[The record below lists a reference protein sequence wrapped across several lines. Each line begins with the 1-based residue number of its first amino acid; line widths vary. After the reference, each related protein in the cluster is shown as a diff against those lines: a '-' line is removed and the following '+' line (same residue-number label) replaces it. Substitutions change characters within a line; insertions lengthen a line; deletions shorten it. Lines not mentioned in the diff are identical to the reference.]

1 MDPAD
6 QMGMAKFSVTSSHYQ
21 RQRIFI
27 QYIRY
32 SLCRVDLLMAVKTLQ
47 TVENALAVLE
57 VVAELQPIGVSALAR
72 HMNMDKNTAQR
83 ILITLG
89 ASGYIQKQS
98 HGTAW
103 ELTPRVLTL
112 SNRVAMS
119 LRHTA
124 RQQLQELSGVIG
136 ETALLW
142 QFTFDGNDMYATLI
156 DKIDSKHDVK
166 FTMEIGK
173 RVPVKSD
180 SPNST
185 NVRTMIDQF
194 PTGEAAWLGVADDR
208 PRYYKITP
216 GLPNS
221 IAIGSVI
228 YDGPAQP
235 IASISVVG
243 PIERISPDCYKVM
256 GEKTAAAARIISGI

>member
-1 MDPAD
+1 
-6 QMGMAKFSVTSSHYQ
+6 
-21 RQRIFI
+21 
-27 QYIRY
+27 
-32 SLCRVDLLMAVKTLQ
+32 MAVKTLQ

-89 ASGYIQKQS
+89 ASGYIQKQN

-112 SNRVAMS
+112 SNRVAID
-119 LRHTA
+119 LRKTA
-124 RQQLQELSGVIG
+124 QQQLVELSDAIG

-142 QFTFDGNDMYATLI
+142 QFTFDGNDIYATLI

-166 FTMEIGK
+166 ITMEVGK
-173 RVPVKSD
+173 RVHVQAGSVLTLI
-180 SPNST
+180 N
-185 NVRTMIDQF
+185 QF
-194 PTGEAAWLGVADDR
+194 PTGEAAWLGNTNDDR
-208 PRYYKITP
+208 SRFYRVIP
-216 GLPNS
+216 GHPTS
-221 IAIGSVI
+221 VAIGSVI

-243 PIERISPDCYKVM
+243 PKERISPDSYKVI
-256 GEKTAAAARIISGI
+256 GDRIATAARVITGI

>member
-1 MDPAD
+1 
-6 QMGMAKFSVTSSHYQ
+6 
-21 RQRIFI
+21 
-27 QYIRY
+27 
-32 SLCRVDLLMAVKTLQ
+32 MAVKTLQ

-89 ASGYIQKQS
+89 ASGYIQKQN

-112 SNRVAMS
+112 SNRVAID
-119 LRHTA
+119 LRKTA
-124 RQQLQELSGVIG
+124 QQQLVELSDAIG

-142 QFTFDGNDMYATLI
+142 QFTFDGNDIYATLI

-166 FTMEIGK
+166 ITMEVGK
-173 RVPVKSD
+173 RVHVQAGSE
-180 SPNST
+180 NST
-185 NVRTMIDQF
+185 NVLTLINQF
-194 PTGEAAWLGVADDR
+194 PTGEAAWLGNTNDDR
-208 PRYYKITP
+208 SRFYRVIP
-216 GLPNS
+216 GHPTS
-221 IAIGSVI
+221 VAIGSVI

-243 PIERISPDCYKVM
+243 PKERISPDSYKVI
-256 GEKTAAAARIISGI
+256 GDRTATAARVITGI

>member
-1 MDPAD
+1 
-6 QMGMAKFSVTSSHYQ
+6 
-21 RQRIFI
+21 
-27 QYIRY
+27 
-32 SLCRVDLLMAVKTLQ
+32 MAVKTLQ

-89 ASGYIQKQS
+89 ASGYIQKQI

-112 SNRVAMS
+112 SNRVAIN
-119 LRHTA
+119 LRKTA
-124 RQQLQELSGVIG
+124 HQQLVELSDVIG

-142 QFTFDGNDMYATLI
+142 QFTFEGEDMYSTLI

-166 FTMEIGK
+166 ITMEIGK
-173 RVPVKSD
+173 RVHNELGA
-180 SPNST
+180 PNST
-185 NVRTMIDQF
+185 TVRTMINQF
-194 PTGEAAWLGVADDR
+194 PTGEAAWLGEANDDR
-208 PRYYKITP
+208 PRFYRITP
-216 GLPNS
+216 GHPNS
-221 IAIGSVI
+221 IVIGSVI

-235 IASISVVG
+235 IAAISVVG
-243 PIERISPDCYKVM
+243 PKERISPDCYKVM
-256 GEKTAAAARIISGI
+256 GEKAAVAARTISGI